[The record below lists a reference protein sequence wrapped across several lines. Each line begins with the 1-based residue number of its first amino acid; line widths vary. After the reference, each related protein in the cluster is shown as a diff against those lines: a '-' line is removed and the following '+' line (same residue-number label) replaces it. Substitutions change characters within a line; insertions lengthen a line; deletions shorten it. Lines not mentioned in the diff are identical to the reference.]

1 MKAIWIFIIGPALV
15 TGLIV
20 LGIHCLIQI
29 AKSFKDRRDL
39 DNIG

>member
-1 MKAIWIFIIGPALV
+1 MKAIWIFIIGPALM

-20 LGIHCLIQI
+20 LGVHCLIQI
-29 AKSFKDRRDL
+29 AKSLKDWRDL